1 VVGSDDPARL
11 TTRPLDAGGAGALGT
26 GEAYVWRGLHVAQIT
41 YANTDEARDA
51 FAASSERVLPGIARA
66 LGERIPGD
74 REPPRAVALLP
85 AEQRVPNGATY
96 VFDDVL
102 GVKGVGGG
110 AVGYY
115 ADGDRRHRVLV
126 MVRPDADGARDV
138 VKTFGR
144 LPGADDEELLP
155 FPTRVFTLR
164 GSETAPKARWWV
176 AQAGAVVV
184 GVGDEE
190 LVLGS
195 TASEAEARSLSR
207 AELVARLRAVLEQVR
222 QRSRVDGAPAPSGAG
237 SAAAAGSAPVPPAA
251 AALPA
256 VSAGPAR

>member
-1 VVGSDDPARL
+1 
-11 TTRPLDAGGAGALGT
+11 
-26 GEAYVWRGLHVAQIT
+26 
-41 YANTDEARDA
+41 
-51 FAASSERVLPGIARA
+51 
-66 LGERIPGD
+66 
-74 REPPRAVALLP
+74 
-85 AEQRVPNGATY
+85 
-96 VFDDVL
+96 
-102 GVKGVGGG
+102 
-110 AVGYY
+110 
-115 ADGDRRHRVLV
+115 
-126 MVRPDADGARDV
+126 M
-138 VKTFGR
+138 
-144 LPGADDEELLP
+144 
-155 FPTRVFTLR
+155 
-164 GSETAPKARWWV
+164 
-176 AQAGAVVV
+176 VV